1 MNRSSSPR
9 PAALLALLAATGLAI
24 AAAPVLAQ
32 PSTPAPK
39 ATPPVPAPSKPEPTA
54 EKPALNPPGSEKKL
68 SDRPNM
74 DAPERKVEIWTE
86 ARWILEKELEIVK
99 ALKSL
104 KGESVSTWQHEVES
118 QQPIK
123 QDFTTTYAVEK
134 PNKLFIENKDV
145 KAYADGQT
153 LIVYSKWLKQYVQ
166 QPMPE
171 LWLLR
176 DTLEQLSSGQIRSI
190 PGEPILRP
198 GMSLEQTLRGI
209 SSVER
214 LRNGDEGGQAGI
226 WVHGFATDDRQPGS
240 NPYEFDRFYSDEDHL
255 IHVTRQNMTAMYQ
268 DMADR
273 IAAEDSEGLAVPKKA
288 ARYLAVGTTTT
299 YKRELNPKIA
309 PETFVFKP
317 GPEDRKVDKFIF
329 VIHPGVKDQIAMIGK
344 PAPALVGLDFGGKDE
359 AGKDLPPQTVDIP
372 GMKGKVVVLDFWATW
387 CGPCCASLPSMQMI
401 QQKYADKP
409 FVLIGMNREH
419 AGDERKVKPFLA
431 RRDITIRQFNDVA
444 GKAAEA
450 FVTTNSI
457 PCVVIIDQEG
467 NIADIENGYLP
478 GKEKELMAKLEK
490 LFAGKPVHTAAEL
503 AAIREQVGV
512 GKSN

>member
-9 PAALLALLAATGLAI
+9 PAALWTLVAATGLAI
-24 AAAPVLAQ
+24 AAAPVRAQ
-32 PSTPAPK
+32 PLTPAPRV
-39 ATPPVPAPSKPEPTA
+39 TPSVTIPSKPEPPV
-54 EKPALNPPGSEKKL
+54 EKSALNPPGSEKKL
-68 SDRPNM
+68 SDRPSM
-74 DAPERKVEIWTE
+74 DAPERRVEIWTE
-86 ARWILEKELEIVK
+86 ARWVLEKELEIVK

-153 LIVYSKWLKQYVQ
+153 LTVYSKWLKQYVQ

-171 LWLLR
+171 MWLLR
-176 DTLEQLSSGQIRSI
+176 ETLEQLSSGQIRNI

-209 SSVER
+209 ISVER
-214 LRNGDEGGQAGI
+214 LRNGDEGGQSGL
-226 WVHGFATDDRQPGS
+226 WVHGAAIDERQPGS
-240 NPYEFDRFYSDEDHL
+240 NPYEFDRFYSDDDHL
-255 IHVTRQNMTAMYQ
+255 IHVVRQNMTAMYQ

-288 ARYLAVGTTTT
+288 PRYLKVGTTTT
-299 YKRELNPKIA
+299 YKRELNPKVA

-317 GPEDRKVDKFIF
+317 GPEDRKVDKFVFI
-329 VIHPGVKDQIAMIGK
+329 IHPGVKDQIALIGK
-344 PAPALVGLDFGGKDE
+344 PAPALVGKDFGSKDDKG
-359 AGKDLPPQTVDIP
+359 ADLPPATVDIS

-387 CGPCCASLPSMQMI
+387 CGPCCASLPAMQMI
-401 QQKYADKP
+401 QEKYADKP

-419 AGDERKVKPFLA
+419 AGDERKVMPFLA
-431 RRDITIRQFNDVA
+431 RRNLTIRQFNDVS

-450 FVTTNSI
+450 FFTTNSI
-457 PCVVIIDQEG
+457 PCVVILDQEG

-490 LFAGKPVHTAAEL
+490 LFAGKPVYTPAEL
-503 AAIREQVGV
+503 AAIREQVGL